1 MTTQK
6 LLTDLAIAERNTKH
20 MLKYHDLNFAEEIRD
35 VFDKYKVST
44 YLDLVEKYPQ
54 RSLELRALA
63 IKENLL

>member
-1 MTTQK
+1 MTTQQ
-6 LLTDLAIAERNTKH
+6 LLSDLAVAERNTKH
-20 MLKYHDLNFAEEIRD
+20 ILKYHEISFAEEIRD
-35 VFDKYKVST
+35 AFEKYRIST

>member
-1 MTTQK
+1 MTTQQ

-20 MLKYHDLNFAEEIRD
+20 MLKYHEIKFAEEIRD
-35 VFDKYKVST
+35 AFDRYKIST

-63 IKENLL
+63 IKENLI

>member
-20 MLKYHDLNFAEEIRD
+20 MLKYHELTFAEEIRD
-35 VFDKYKVST
+35 VFEKYKVST
-44 YLDLVEKYPQ
+44 YMDLVEKFPQ

-63 IKENLL
+63 IKENLI

>member
-54 RSLELRALA
+54 RSLKLRALA

>member
-20 MLKYHDLNFAEEIRD
+20 MLKYHDLNFAEEIRE